1 MRDTLRWPP
10 QEWRHRET
18 DKKIDRMM
26 EIVLMIVNVAC
37 LVGVICFGVK
47 AWRMRREAEEMLEMA
62 EEAYDKAHILA
73 GFIKA
78 YKECRTEDQMADCLI
93 VWVPILEAHGIAV
106 ESEEED

>member
-1 MRDTLRWPP
+1 
-10 QEWRHRET
+10 
-18 DKKIDRMM
+18 M
-26 EIVLMIVNVAC
+26 EIVLMIVNVVC
-37 LVGVICFGVK
+37 LVAVICLGVK
-47 AWRMRREAEEMLEMA
+47 TMRMKSEAEEMLEMA

-93 VWVPILEAHGIAV
+93 VWVPILEAHGISV

>member
-1 MRDTLRWPP
+1 
-10 QEWRHRET
+10 
-18 DKKIDRMM
+18 M

-78 YKECRTEDQMADCLI
+78 YKARRTDDQMADCLI
-93 VWVPILEAHGIAV
+93 VWAPLLKAHGIQV
-106 ESEEED
+106 ESGTDDDEED